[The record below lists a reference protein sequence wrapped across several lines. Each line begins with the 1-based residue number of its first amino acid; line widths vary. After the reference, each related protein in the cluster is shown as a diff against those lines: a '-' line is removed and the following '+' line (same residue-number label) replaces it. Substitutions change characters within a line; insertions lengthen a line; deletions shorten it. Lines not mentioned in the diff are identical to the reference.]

1 MCFIFCL
8 YTVLF
13 DLGKYV
19 TNVRKFRV
27 FLVIFDTCDVVYNW
41 FISLLP
47 PILLDNLYGWYALSI
62 SKQLETVNFFCGK
75 IWAIAIT
82 DSIVFNVYFLSK
94 FKSPLN

>member
-1 MCFIFCL
+1 MCFIFCR

-27 FLVIFDTCDVVYNW
+27 FLVIFGTCDVVYNW

-62 SKQLETVNFFCGK
+62 AKQLETVIFF
-75 IWAIAIT
+75 AE
-82 DSIVFNVYFLSK
+82 K
-94 FKSPLN
+94 FGQ